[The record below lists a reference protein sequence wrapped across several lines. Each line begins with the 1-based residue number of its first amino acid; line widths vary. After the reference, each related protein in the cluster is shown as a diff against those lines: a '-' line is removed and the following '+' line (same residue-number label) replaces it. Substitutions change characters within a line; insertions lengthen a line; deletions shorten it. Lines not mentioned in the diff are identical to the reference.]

1 MRGTQVARNLSTWSR
16 PPLAPSWH
24 RGVSW
29 ASAQV
34 SGVIQE

>member
-1 MRGTQVARNLSTWSR
+1 MRGTQVARNLSAWFR

-24 RGVSW
+24 LGMSC
-29 ASAQV
+29 APAQV